1 MVGPQKEELRRQR
14 MSMLESMLE
23 ADSNDAF
30 ALYGLALELKVVGE
44 LERAS
49 ALLEQLLTAD
59 PAHLYGGYQL
69 GEIHLAMGN
78 SEAASAVLS
87 ASIEKANALGDDK
100 AKRELSELLAMC

>member
-1 MVGPQKEELRRQR
+1 MVDQKEELRRR
-14 MSMLESMLE
+14 RITMLEEMLD

-30 ALYGLALELKVVGE
+30 ALYGLALELKVSGE
-44 LERAS
+44 LGRAS
-49 ALLEQLLTAD
+49 ALLKQLLTTD
-59 PAHLYGGYQL
+59 PDHLYGGYQL

-78 SEAASAVLS
+78 SETARTVLS